1 MELITRRGERFE
13 YYEAESKL
21 DLFSVTQIRKTA
33 LDTYAG
39 IPEAVL
45 EPARIRG
52 TRLHRRFFFAIAALG
67 GYCDYPA
74 VLDDL
79 PGYCAS
85 MDRWIAKRQ
94 PIALKLEIPGFNRR
108 YRYAGTPDALLEFPA
123 IGANGTTV
131 RFKRGRILFDLKTGA
146 PTKTDAMQLVAYDH
160 MEDYKADE
168 LLDLYLDGDGGEA
181 KEVFVPHGERA
192 VAWGAFLNA
201 LNLLK
206 WRVSL

>member
-13 YYEAESKL
+13 YYEVESKL

-74 VLDDL
+74 VLEDL
-79 PGYCAS
+79 SGYCAS

-94 PIALKLEIPGFNRR
+94 PIAHKLEIPSFNRR
-108 YRYAGTPDALLEFPA
+108 YRYAGTPDALLGFPV
-123 IGANGTTV
+123 IGA
-131 RFKRGRILFDLKTGA
+131 RRILFDLKTGA

-160 MEDYKADE
+160 MEDYKADD
-168 LLDLYLDGDGGEA
+168 LLDLYLDKDGGDA

-192 VAWGAFLNA
+192 VAWAAFLNA

-206 WRVSL
+206 WRISL